1 MRGDAPPSHGAD
13 GDEVGSQE
21 RDGAERG
28 ELVEGDG
35 GAEADGD
42 EEDGDDGGGE
52 DGVEGDVVD
61 DLAWE
66 SVLVVDWRG

>member
-1 MRGDAPPSHGAD
+1 MRGEQRLRGDAPPSHGAD
-13 GDEVGSQE
+13 GYQVGGQE

-42 EEDGDDGGGE
+42 
-52 DGVEGDVVD
+52 
-61 DLAWE
+61 
-66 SVLVVDWRG
+66 